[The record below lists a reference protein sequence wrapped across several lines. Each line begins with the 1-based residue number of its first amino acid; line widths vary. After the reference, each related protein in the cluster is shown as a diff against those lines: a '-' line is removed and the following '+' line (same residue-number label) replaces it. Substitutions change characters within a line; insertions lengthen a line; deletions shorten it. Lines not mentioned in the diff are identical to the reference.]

1 MEEQELARTQELGE
15 ALTSDQPEPRNRLRQ
30 AAGAAAPLDE
40 QDLARTQELGEAL
53 ASGQQGPRNWLCQA
67 AGAAAPSGGRELHA
81 VSDRGGKIQRRPVHG
96 VLLLDKPLGLSSNQ
110 ALQKAKWLL
119 RADKAGHTGTLDPL
133 ATGVLPLC
141 FGAAT
146 KFSQL
151 QLDADKTYEA
161 VLLLGQKTSTG
172 DAEGD
177 VIETR
182 AVPALPAD
190 LLEKLTRRFTGPQQQ
205 IPPMYSALKKD
216 GKPLYEYARAGQEVE
231 RPPRDIT
238 IYELHMALAHDPRA
252 SAAIKIIARCS
263 KGTYIRTLGEDI
275 GEAIGCGAHLGFLRR
290 IETGGFT
297 AAQCVSLPELQV
309 MTEAE
314 RDACL
319 LPPQTLVRACPVVT
333 LDADNAGRFLSGLRR
348 RGAPGQWGSDLHQS
362 EALVQVYGSDPHAF
376 LGTAHITA
384 DELIPERLLSP
395 LEIQD
400 ILQTARAA
408 SCPQERAGPAPLS
421 H

>member
-1 MEEQELARTQELGE
+1 M
-15 ALTSDQPEPRNRLRQ
+15 
-30 AAGAAAPLDE
+30 
-40 QDLARTQELGEAL
+40 
-53 ASGQQGPRNWLCQA
+53 
-67 AGAAAPSGGRELHA
+67 
-81 VSDRGGKIQRRPVHG
+81 
-96 VLLLDKPLGLSSNQ
+96 
-110 ALQKAKWLL
+110 L

-146 KFSQL
+146 KFSQI

-161 VLLLGQKTSTG
+161 VLLLGLKTTTG

-182 AVPALPAD
+182 PVPEITPE
-190 LLEKLTRRFTGPQQQ
+190 LLEILTAQFTGPIAQ

-216 GKPLYEYARAGQEVE
+216 GRALYEYARKGEEVE
-231 RPPRDIT
+231 REPRHIT
-238 IYELHMALAHDPRA
+238 IYALNMAVAQDLRA
-252 SAAIKIIARCS
+252 QAAIKIVVKCS

-275 GEAIGCGAHLGFLRR
+275 GEVIGCGAHLGSLRR

-297 AAQCVSLPELQV
+297 ADQCVDLAALEG

-314 RDACL
+314 RDARL
-319 LPPQTLVRACPVVT
+319 LPPQSLVASYPSVT

-348 RGAPGQWGSDLHQS
+348 RGTPGQWG
-362 EALVQVYGSDPHAF
+362 ANAPLVQVFGSDPIAF
-376 LGTAHITA
+376 LGSAHITA
-384 DELIPERLLSP
+384 DELIPQRLLSP
-395 LEIQD
+395 IEVQD
-400 ILQTARAA
+400 ILQAA
-408 SCPQERAGPAPLS
+408 